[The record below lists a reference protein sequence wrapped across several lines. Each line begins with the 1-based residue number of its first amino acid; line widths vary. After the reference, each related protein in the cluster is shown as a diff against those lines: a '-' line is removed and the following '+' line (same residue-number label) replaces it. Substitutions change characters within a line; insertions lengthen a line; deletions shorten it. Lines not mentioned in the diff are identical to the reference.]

1 MGCEHM
7 GGGLL
12 HPLHGLGEA
21 REQPFRDAQAKLQ
34 RLAEQAP
41 EFDARLVRRTLVR
54 AFDAALRADRA
65 MLARYDAL
73 VVPPGEVGTLLRTDV
88 RRLFTDAAESLET
101 AREKA
106 RRLPVDSGTSTFFAS
121 LEALVDESNK
131 SQEEVLRGA
140 FGELRP
146 IYAPDLKEAL
156 EEEAACHGVLE
167 P

>member
-1 MGCEHM
+1 
-7 GGGLL
+7 
-12 HPLHGLGEA
+12 
-21 REQPFRDAQAKLQ
+21 
-34 RLAEQAP
+34 
-41 EFDARLVRRTLVR
+41 
-54 AFDAALRADRA
+54 

-146 IYAPDLKEAL
+146 I
-156 EEEAACHGVLE
+156 
-167 P
+167 